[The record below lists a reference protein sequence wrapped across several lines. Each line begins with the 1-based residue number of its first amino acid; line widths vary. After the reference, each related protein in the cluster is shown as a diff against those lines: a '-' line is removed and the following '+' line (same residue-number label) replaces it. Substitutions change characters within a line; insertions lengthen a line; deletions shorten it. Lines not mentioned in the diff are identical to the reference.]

1 MPSSTSSSESHGGA
15 PPKADSSPL
24 GTLGAGLLL
33 LAMSIVLVRLVAAAA
48 VSREPLAFGPTHPRI
63 QEVRERAP
71 AIAARKERA
80 VLAIGSSQLWNG
92 FSPAVVD
99 PALAAGGKPAT
110 SYNLGFNGL
119 GPSTARLLLDR
130 LASAY
135 AAQGSRP
142 ALVVFEFTPFLATKK
157 SRATGWSD
165 EPNMQLGT
173 PGSFTT
179 EARTSRTKAIGAA
192 AAHYLLGGF
201 SPARFKSFGEGEI
214 YGTFSPC
221 GLTRGTSRAAQ
232 AAAEALC
239 RDLLRVFPG
248 GLPAWNEEARG
259 FRALVYPE
267 TAESYRAFAL
277 SMRDPAILK
286 RDFEWRNNTVD
297 IVDLDVDPGLLAEVI
312 AAVKQARALAPSVFV
327 FAPPVNPAWVR
338 RSEAGRARF
347 LEAAAQIQ
355 REAGVPVTDLT
366 EDPAFTAE
374 DFIDTTHLNQLTG
387 APKLSAM
394 IAERLLPLL

>member
-1 MPSSTSSSESHGGA
+1 MPSSTSSSEPHGEA
-15 PPKADSSPL
+15 QPKADSSPF

-33 LAMSIVLVRLVAAAA
+33 LAVSLVLVRLIAAAA

-63 QEVRERAP
+63 EEVR
-71 AIAARKERA
+71 ARLPVITAQREKA

-99 PALAAGGKPAT
+99 AALAARGKPVT

-119 GPSTARLLLDR
+119 GPSTARLLLER
-130 LASAY
+130 LAAAY
-135 AAQGSRP
+135 AAGSTRP
-142 ALVVFEFTPFLATKK
+142 SLVVFEFTPFLATKK
-157 SRATGWSD
+157 ARAAGWSD

-173 PGSFTT
+173 LGSFAA
-179 EARTSRTKAIGAA
+179 EARRAPARALGVAA
-192 AAHYLLGGF
+192 YHYLLGGF
-201 SPARFKSFGEGEI
+201 SPGRFKDFGEGVI
-214 YGTFSPC
+214 YGSFSPC
-221 GLTRGTSRAAQ
+221 GSTRVTSRAAQ
-232 AAAEALC
+232 AASDALC
-239 RDLLRVFPG
+239 RDLLHVFPG

-267 TAESYRAFAL
+267 TAESYLAL
-277 SMRDPAILK
+277 ALTMRDPSLLQ
-286 RDFEWRNNTVD
+286 RDFAWRNKA
-297 IVDLDVDPGLLAEVI
+297 VDLVHLDLDPGLVAEVV

-347 LEAAAQIQ
+347 LDAAAQIE

-366 EDPAFTAE
+366 EDPAFAPE

-387 APKLSAM
+387 AQKLSTM
-394 IAERLLPLL
+394 IAEKLLPLL